1 MSGGI
6 EITSNRPK
14 KPGEVALCS
23 PLDVLMKIEFFKRTF
38 AEIETDL
45 RESDT
50 RRDPE
55 NRGGRD
61 YIAVFIDISV
71 QAQGIIKAVYE
82 RQGWVVDCS
91 EPKVIK
97 FYFYK

>member
-6 EITSNRPK
+6 EISSNRPK
-14 KPGEVALCS
+14 KIGEVELCT
-23 PLDVLMKIEFFKRTF
+23 PLDVLMKIEFFKRTI

-55 NRGGRD
+55 HRGGRD
-61 YIAVFIDISV
+61 YIAVFIDLSPP
-71 QAQGIIKAVYE
+71 AQGIIKALYE
-82 RQGWVVDCS
+82 HQGWVVDCS
-91 EPKVIK
+91 EPKVVK